1 MVPDIVT
8 STDSNVLISTETPE
22 TPVEII
28 PPNEAPLPEGPA
40 NLHETNKKSLRWVI
54 F

>member
-1 MVPDIVT
+1 MVPDIVAPA
-8 STDSNVLISTETPE
+8 DSNVLISTEIPE

-28 PPNEAPLPEGPA
+28 PPTEAPLPEGPA
-40 NLHETNKKSLRWVI
+40 NLHETNKKSLRWVM